1 MEIYENILQLLLA
14 IMLEPN
20 RTLQK
25 SVGGLSKVK
34 LEDLEVSVFMRDLH
48 LCTAGLGKAC
58 VWIDPNGSNGL
69 KGE

>member
-48 LCTAGLGKAC
+48 LCTAGLDKAC

>member
-1 MEIYENILQLLLA
+1 MKISYSFFQP

-25 SVGGLSKVK
+25 SVGGLSREVK

-48 LCTAGLGKAC
+48 LCTAGLDKAP
-58 VWIDPNGSNGL
+58 VDRPKW
-69 KGE
+69 E